1 MIIKYMKQLLWKIHH
16 QLKAGESKSRQ
27 KELLA
32 AILKRRGINKKDQEF
47 FFHPPHPSG
56 IKLTDIDVKKLEINR
71 LVSLIKQLKNTCKK
85 ENIVIYGDYDADGV
99 TATAILWEFLTRAG
113 YSVRPFIP
121 HRNKHG
127 YGLSL
132 AGLDEILQTA
142 PKPKLIITVDN
153 GITASQ
159 AVSAAK
165 SQKIKVAII
174 DHHQK
179 TKTLPPA
186 DAIIHSTLVSGAG
199 LAWLVTN
206 ELTEH
211 LSLPPISDDGLDLAA
226 IGTIADMVPL
236 VGPGRSLAAH
246 GLAAI
251 RKSDRIGLKELI
263 EISGLNQKL
272 LDIHHLGFHLS
283 PRLNA
288 MGRLEHSLDSLRLLC
303 TRDRDRAIALAKL
316 LNQTNRDRQKLT
328 DSNLETAYSL
338 AENTGKPYPIVVA
351 DSTFH
356 EGVIGLVA
364 GKLAQQF
371 WRPTV
376 VISQG
381 EIFSKASARSIPGFN
396 IIDVLRKIDK
406 LMESCGGHPMAAGFS
421 IRTDK
426 IGEFIDSFTK
436 ISQSFLTPKIL
447 TRTLIVDA
455 EINFSDISLELID
468 ILNLLNPTGIGNPSP
483 VFSSHNLTV
492 IDARTVGGQNQ
503 HLKLQ
508 LEQSGIRLNAI
519 GFGLGDRLSQLKPAI
534 PIAAAYTPFLSTW
547 NNQSRPEL
555 KIKDLKTLTHQIP
568 FFKLFNIAGLNHE

>member
-1 MIIKYMKQLLWKIHH
+1 MIIKYMEQLLWKVRHR
-16 QLKAGESKSRQ
+16 LKPGDSKSRQ
-27 KELLA
+27 KELLT
-32 AILKRRGINKKDQEF
+32 AILKRRLINKKDEETF
-47 FFHPPHPSG
+47 LHPPHPSA
-56 IKLTDIDVKKLEINR
+56 IKLADIGVKKLEINR
-71 LVSLIKQLKNTCKK
+71 LVSLIKQIKNTGDKGD
-85 ENIVIYGDYDADGV
+85 IVIYGDYDADGV

-113 YSVRPFIP
+113 YSVLPFIP
-121 HRNKHG
+121 HRKKHG

-132 AGLDEILQTA
+132 AGLDEILQTS

-153 GITASQ
+153 GITANQ
-159 AVSAAK
+159 AVSTAK
-165 SQKIKVAII
+165 SNKINVAII

-179 TKTLPPA
+179 TKKLPDA

-206 ELTEH
+206 ELAER
-211 LSLPPISDDGLDLAA
+211 LGLPPISDEGLDLAA

-236 VGPGRSLAAH
+236 VGPGRALAAH

-263 EISGLNQKL
+263 GIAGLNQKL
-272 LDIHHLGFHLS
+272 LETHQLGFHLS

-303 TRDRDRAIALAKL
+303 TRDRDRAAALAKL
-316 LNQTNRDRQKLT
+316 LNQTNRDRQELT
-328 DSNLETAYSL
+328 ESNLETAYSL
-338 AENTGKPYPIVVA
+338 TANADKPYPIIVA
-351 DSTFH
+351 DPTFH

-364 GKLAQQF
+364 GKLAQKF

-381 EIFSKASARSIPGFN
+381 EVFSKASARSIPGFN
-396 IIDVLRKIDK
+396 IIDALRKVDK

-426 IGEFIDSFTK
+426 ITEFIDNFTK
-436 ISQSFLTPKIL
+436 ISKSFLTPEIL

-492 IDARTVGGQNQ
+492 IDARTVGAQNQ

-508 LEQSGIRLNAI
+508 LEQSDRRLNSI
-519 GFGLGDRLSQLKPAI
+519 GFGFGGLLSRLKPGI
-534 PIAAAYTPFLSTW
+534 SVSAAHTPFVSTW
-547 NNQSRPEL
+547 NGKAKIEL
-555 KIKDLKTLTHQIP
+555 KIKDLKL
-568 FFKLFNIAGLNHE
+568 